1 MSVDLW
7 RRPSGMSEAAAGQ
20 AARLRGLPADAAAL
34 ARIVQGLLMHMHIA
48 SSYGVS
54 LTLQQQAQAHRRSA
68 SEILSGI
75 TSQDGR
81 DLAEAR
87 PAAERV
93 VGVCRHFTLLHVA
106 MLRSHGIPARA
117 RCGFATYFESGRF
130 LDHWVTEYRDP
141 VRDRW
146 VLADAQL
153 DNHQRQLFRIAFDP
167 IDVPRDQFLV
177 AGEAWHLCR
186 TGKADPGVFGILD
199 MYGLWFIA
207 DNVIRD
213 VAALNNHEM
222 LPWDVWGAM
231 SGRHSDIDQALIDRL
246 AGLSRAPDRDV
257 ADLQRAYRDPRVA
270 VPSSVFN
277 ALLDRPEAVR

>member
-1 MSVDLW
+1 MTIDLW
-7 RRPSGMSEAAAGQ
+7 RRPCGMSDAADQAG
-20 AARLRGLPADAAAL
+20 RLRDLPTDVAAL
-34 ARIVQGLLMHMHIA
+34 ARIVQGLLMHLHIA
-48 SSYGVS
+48 SSYGVA
-54 LTLQQQAQAHRRSA
+54 LTPQQQAAVHRRSA

-75 TSQDGR
+75 IGQDARG
-81 DLAEAR
+81 LVEAR
-87 PAAERV
+87 PAAERT

-106 MLRSHGIPARA
+106 MLRTQGIPARA
-117 RCGFATYFESGRF
+117 RCGFAAYFESGKF
-130 LDHWVTEYRDP
+130 IDHWVTEYQDP

-153 DNHQRQLFRIAFDP
+153 DDHQRRLFRIDFDP
-167 IDVPRDQFLV
+167 LDVPRDQFLV

-186 TGKADPGVFGILD
+186 TGKADPNAFGILD

-213 VAALNNHEM
+213 IAALNNHEM

-231 SGRHSDIDQALIDRL
+231 SGPDAAIDQGLVERL
-246 AGLSRAPDRDV
+246 AGLSREPDHDV
-257 ADLQRAYRDPRVA
+257 ADLERAYRDPRVA

-277 ALLDRPEAVR
+277 ALLDQPEPVR